1 MKHALVTG
9 GAGFLGRAVVDLLRA
24 RDVQVRILALPN
36 EPTHHVEGE
45 GVEIMRGDVL
55 DRDCTIAA
63 VDKVDTI
70 FHMAAIYNSWMPDPT
85 LMYDVNLRGTFH
97 LLEAAR
103 RADVRK
109 VVYTASVVALGRPP
123 RGQWADEDTPY
134 EAWDVNFH
142 YSRSKL
148 FSMMTAEDFA
158 AWGLDVS
165 IVCPAM
171 VLGPG
176 DLRPTPS
183 GETILNALNAF
194 VPGYFDGGV
203 SYVDGRDA
211 ADVHI
216 RAAERGAAG
225 RRYIA
230 AGHNVAVPD
239 FLQLIE
245 KTVGRGRKYVKLPL
259 SAATLYVQGLEW
271 IAHRTQRPP
280 LLSLGFLKYS
290 SQPVY
295 YDNRRSRDELG
306 MNYRPI
312 ADTVRD
318 AIADFHARGL
328 TKYKPVI

>member
-9 GAGFLGRAVVDLLRA
+9 GAGFLGRALVEQLRA
-24 RDVQVRILALPN
+24 RDIAVRVLALPS
-36 EPTHHVEGE
+36 EVTAHVEGE

-55 DRDCTIAA
+55 DRDCLVDA
-63 VDKVDTI
+63 VKGVDTV

-85 LMYDVNLRGTFH
+85 AMYDVNLRGTFH
-97 LLEAAR
+97 MLEAAR
-103 RADVRK
+103 RANVNK
-109 VVYTASVVALGRPP
+109 IVYTASVVALGRPR
-123 RGQWADEDTPY
+123 RGQLAHEDTPY

-158 AWGLDVS
+158 SWGLDVS

-183 GETILNALNAF
+183 GETIINALNEF

-203 SYVDGRDA
+203 SYVDVRDA

-216 RAAERGAAG
+216 RAAEQGAPG

-230 AGHNVAVPD
+230 AGHNVAVHD
-239 FLQLIE
+239 FLALIE
-245 KTVGRGRKYVKLPL
+245 RLIGRGRRYVKLPL
-259 SAATLYVQGLEW
+259 AAATVYVHGLEW
-271 IAHRTQRPP
+271 IARRTQRPP

-295 YDNRRSRDELG
+295 YDNTRSRQELG
-306 MNYRPI
+306 MTYRPI
-312 ADTVRD
+312 EDTVRD
-318 AIADFHARGL
+318 AIADFYARGL
-328 TKYKPVI
+328 TPHQPVA